1 MNARKEK
8 AAIVDYPNSRT
19 PAREEMEAHL
29 AQTKAY
35 IERMQGKRRAVRI
48 SIPRGVV
55 YTTRPEA
62 WSCPHERTERYGK
75 DSFEPII

>member
-19 PAREEMEAHL
+19 PAREDMETHL

-35 IERMQGKRRAVRI
+35 IERMQGKRKAVKI
-48 SIPRGVV
+48 SIPRGVI
-55 YTTRPEA
+55 YTTRPEV
-62 WSCPHERTERYGK
+62 WSRPHERTERCDN
-75 DSFEPII
+75 DSFEPI

>member
-35 IERMQGKRRAVRI
+35 IGQVQGKRKAVRI
-48 SIPRGVV
+48 SIPRGVI
-55 YTTRPEA
+55 YTTRPEV
-62 WSCPHERTERYGK
+62 WSRPHERTAGHDE
-75 DSFEPII
+75 DTFEPI